1 MARTKDQNKA
11 IRAATREKIHDSG
24 TMLFAKKGFTATSVK
39 DIAEEAG
46 ISTGLMYRHYSKKE
60 ELFSELVEYA
70 ASGLKQV
77 NERFE
82 GRGES
87 LELIKGFTEEIVE
100 DLKRDDRY
108 SYFSMLMNQAVM
120 ENSTAVEKSG
130 LKNESARMVE
140 NISRLIQEGQE
151 REQMKE
157 GDPKKLTY
165 MYLSVIQGLSMLRV
179 MNSEDFAAPEASMIM
194 DCLIRK

>member
-1 MARTKDQNKA
+1 
-11 IRAATREKIHDSG
+11 
-24 TMLFAKKGFTATSVK
+24 
-39 DIAEEAG
+39 
-46 ISTGLMYRHYSKKE
+46 MYRHYSKKE

-87 LELIKGFTEEIVE
+87 LELIKGFTEEIAE

-157 GDPKKLTY
+157 GDPKKLAY
-165 MYLSVIQGLSMLRV
+165 MYL
-179 MNSEDFAAPEASMIM
+179 D
-194 DCLIRK
+194 RKSTRLN

>member
-24 TMLFAKKGFTATSVK
+24 TMLFPKKGFTATSVK

-108 SYFSMLMNQAVM
+108 SYFSIDRKSTRL
-120 ENSTAVEKSG
+120 NSSH
-130 LKNESARMVE
+130 
-140 NISRLIQEGQE
+140 
-151 REQMKE
+151 
-157 GDPKKLTY
+157 
-165 MYLSVIQGLSMLRV
+165 
-179 MNSEDFAAPEASMIM
+179 
-194 DCLIRK
+194 

>member
-1 MARTKDQNKA
+1 
-11 IRAATREKIHDSG
+11 EKIHDSG

-87 LELIKGFTEEIVE
+87 LELIKGFTEEIAE

-140 NISRLIQEGQE
+140 NISR
-151 REQMKE
+151 R
-157 GDPKKLTY
+157 
-165 MYLSVIQGLSMLRV
+165 
-179 MNSEDFAAPEASMIM
+179 SEEHTSELQSRFDIV
-194 DCLIRK
+194 